1 MASLME
7 NLMDILEQEADGYEE
22 LLKISMEK
30 TKVIVSNNVDDLL
43 HITEREQ
50 PVVDHVNALDK
61 KRIETM
67 HDIAGVMNRK
77 VEELTLPKLVE
88 LLASRPSEQERLAQ
102 VTDRLKSV
110 VRDTARI
117 NEQNRDLLQNAL
129 DLVEFDLNIVR
140 GLKAAPQTAEYTKG
154 AVNAG
159 NQMPFTSGVGRF
171 DAKQ

>member
-7 NLMDILEQEADGYEE
+7 NLMDILEQEAAGYEQ
-22 LLKISMEK
+22 LLEISMQK
-30 TKVIVSNNVDDLL
+30 TKIIVSNNVDELL
-43 HITEREQ
+43 HITEIEQ

-61 KRIETM
+61 KRIDTM
-67 HDIAGVMNRK
+67 KDIAGVMNK
-77 VEELTLPKLVE
+77 KLEEMTLPAIVDMLAQRPAE
-88 LLASRPSEQERLAQ
+88 QQRLAS
-102 VTDRLKSV
+102 VTDRLKNA

-117 NEQNRDLLQNAL
+117 NEQNRELLQNAL

-154 AVNAG
+154 ALNAG
-159 NQMPFTSGVGRF
+159 NQMPMNRMPGSF

>member
-7 NLMDILEQEADGYEE
+7 NLMDILEQEAAGYEE

-30 TKVIVSNNVDDLL
+30 TKIIVSNNVDDLL
-43 HITEREQ
+43 HITETEQ
-50 PVVDHVNALDK
+50 PVVDRVNALDK

-67 HDIAGVMNRK
+67 NDIAGVMNRK
-77 VEELTLPKLVE
+77 IEELTLPKLVE
-88 LLASRPSEQERLAQ
+88 MLATRPAEQDRLAQ
-102 VTDRLKSV
+102 VTDRLKSAV
-110 VRDTARI
+110 QDTARI
-117 NEQNRDLLQNAL
+117 NEQNRELLQNAL

-154 AVNAG
+154 AINAG
-159 NQMPFTSGVGRF
+159 NQMPLSRNAGRF